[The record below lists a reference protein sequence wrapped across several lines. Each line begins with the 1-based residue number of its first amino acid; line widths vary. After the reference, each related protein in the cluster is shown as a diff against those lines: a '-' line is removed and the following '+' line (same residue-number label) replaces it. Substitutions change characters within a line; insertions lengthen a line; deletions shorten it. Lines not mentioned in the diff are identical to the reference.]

1 MSVWGIGGGGIR
13 AGGSGIGIVG
23 LGLVLALG
31 GCAGGGASAGGAS
44 QGTVSASSR
53 DVVVT
58 VADMQRDL
66 EPRLAETFG
75 PADLVC
81 GMGDLFAPGT
91 AAGVLQEGNALTC
104 SYLSEEEKIWVEVL
118 VLMVEGDRYVY
129 EVLRGFGDG
138 VQAAGVPSGSD
149 RDPEWLYRDGL
160 ACADLTRPVTAET
173 APGPDFADISE
184 RPQGDADSG
193 GLSYAEVVAYWFD
206 QGQPAAMD
214 PDGDGRP
221 CAEVF
226 TATEISDVFDQSVPV
241 QGQNRSHTP
250 TVGPVTTFDIRNDI
264 AAQGLPVHEGRTATQ
279 VDCSLVGP
287 VGVGSVIT
295 CAPRMNM
302 EADNSLVVVI
312 GSDGGY
318 LRGPT
323 AEEQRTDPTTSTPWL
338 YRAGL
343 GCADLRA
350 PVTEA
355 TAADLG
361 RPLAEILEDFPAYRD
376 LGLDYFGAVA
386 YFHLHGHSTV
396 LDPDGSGWPCEG
408 EYPQAEVDQVRQEV
422 RVPGQE

>member
-1 MSVWGIGGGGIR
+1 MGSSGISGRRIS
-13 AGGSGIGIVG
+13 AHGIGIVG
-23 LGLVLALG
+23 LGLALALG
-31 GCAGGGASAGGAS
+31 GCASGGAASGGASEGV
-44 QGTVSASSR
+44 VSASVR

-58 VADMQRDL
+58 VADVERDL
-66 EPRLAETFG
+66 ESRLAETFG

-81 GMGDLFAPGT
+81 GLGDLFAPGT
-91 AAGVLQEGNALTC
+91 AAGVLQGGNALTC
-104 SYLSEEEKIWVEVL
+104 SYFSEEEEVSVEVL
-118 VLMVEGDRYVY
+118 VLMLEGDRYVHKA
-129 EVLRGFGDG
+129 LRGFGDA
-138 VQAAGVPSGSD
+138 VQAAGVPGWSD

-173 APGPDFADISE
+173 APGPDFAGISD

-226 TATEISDVFDQSVPV
+226 TATEISDVFEQSVVV
-241 QGQNRSHTP
+241 QGQSRSYMP
-250 TVGPVTTFDIRNDI
+250 TVGPVTTFDIRTDI
-264 AAQGLPVHEGRTATQ
+264 AARGLPVHEGRTATQ

-302 EADNSLVVVI
+302 EPDNSLVLVV

-318 LRGPT
+318 LQGPT
-323 AEEQRTDPTTSTPWL
+323 AEEQRTDPTSSTPWL

-350 PVTEA
+350 PVTET

-361 RPLAEILEDFPAYRD
+361 LPLAEILEDFPAYRD
-376 LGLDYFGAVA
+376 LGLDYFWAVA
-386 YFHLHGHSTV
+386 YFHLHGHTTV
-396 LDPDGSGWPCEG
+396 LDPGGSGWPCEG